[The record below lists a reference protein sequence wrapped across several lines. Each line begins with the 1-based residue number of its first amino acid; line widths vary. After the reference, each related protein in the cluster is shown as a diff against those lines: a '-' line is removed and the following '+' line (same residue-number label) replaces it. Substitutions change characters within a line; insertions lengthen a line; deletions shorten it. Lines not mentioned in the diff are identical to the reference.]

1 MNTTIDILIPTCERP
16 YALAVT
22 LTSLIAQTFN
32 DFRIVISDQSRG
44 LDTAQIPE
52 VRAVMRVMEVKGH
65 PIRFHKHLPK
75 KGMAEQRAFLLSQAL
90 SPYALFLD
98 DDVILEPFVVKNLMR
113 AIQEEGCGLVGNGLI
128 GLSYIEDVR
137 VEEQGVEFIEGPVK
151 PEFVA
156 PGTKSWERHKL
167 HNAANLYHVQKA
179 LGISPSHP
187 LKYRIAWVGGCVLY
201 DTSKLRSVG
210 GFDFWRSLPKEHCGE
225 DVLAQLRVMARF
237 GGCGILPSGAY
248 HQELKTTLPYRQV
261 NAPEMLLPFESP
273 RMVDPLKESE

>member
-1 MNTTIDILIPTCERP
+1 
-16 YALAVT
+16 
-22 LTSLIAQTFN
+22 
-32 DFRIVISDQSRG
+32 
-44 LDTAQIPE
+44 
-52 VRAVMRVMEVKGH
+52 
-65 PIRFHKHLPK
+65 
-75 KGMAEQRAFLLSQAL
+75 MAEQRAFLLTQAL

-167 HNAANLYHVQKA
+167 HNAANLYHVQKD